1 LVNLNACKPCANT
14 VLIPILILSLYLTLS
29 KTWIKICGITQH
41 SDALA
46 ACELGADAIGL
57 VFYPPS
63 SRAISVNQIEGIV
76 RDLPKQVTVV
86 ALFVDPTVEEV
97 NQVIATGMIDLLQFH
112 GEETPAYCQS
122 FGLPTMKA
130 FRVGKDPNLQKSIGL
145 YRESELVLL
154 DAYEKDAP
162 GGTGKLFDWDVAIKI
177 AQSEEIKLVLAG
189 GLNPDNVQEAVIC
202 VGPFGVDVSSGVES
216 SPGKKDIALIKKF
229 IEGVR
234 SVSS

>member
-1 LVNLNACKPCANT
+1 M
-14 VLIPILILSLYLTLS
+14 S

-41 SDALA
+41 RDALA

-76 RDLPKQVTVV
+76 SGLPKQVTVV

-130 FRVGKDPNLQKSIGL
+130 FRVGKDHDLQKSVAL
-145 YRESELVLL
+145 YRESELILL

-162 GGTGKLFDWDVAIKI
+162 GGTGKLFDWDVAIKA
-177 AQSEEIKLVLAG
+177 AQSKELKLVLAG
-189 GLNPDNVQEAVIC
+189 GLNPDNVQEAVIR

-216 SPGKKDIALIKKF
+216 SPGKKDIALIEKF

>member
-1 LVNLNACKPCANT
+1 M
-14 VLIPILILSLYLTLS
+14 S

-76 RDLPKQVTVV
+76 RGLPKQVTVV

-130 FRVGKDPNLQKSIGL
+130 FRVGKDHDLQKSIAL
-145 YRESELVLL
+145 YGESELVLL

-162 GGTGKLFDWDVAIKI
+162 GGTGKLFDWDVAIKA

-189 GLNPDNVQEAVIC
+189 GLNPDNVQEAVIR

-216 SPGKKDIALIKKF
+216 SPGKKDVALIEKF

>member
-1 LVNLNACKPCANT
+1 ML
-14 VLIPILILSLYLTLS
+14 LTLS
-29 KTWIKICGITQH
+29 NTWIKICGITQH

-63 SRAISVNQIEGIV
+63 PRSVSVAQIEDIV
-76 RDLPKQVTVV
+76 RDLPLQVTIV
-86 ALFVDPTVEEV
+86 ALFVNPSVEEV

-112 GEETPAYCQS
+112 GDETPAYCQS

-130 FRVGKDPNLQKSIGL
+130 FRVGKDPDLQKSIAS
-145 YRESELVLL
+145 YPESDLILL
-154 DAYEKDAP
+154 DAYEKGAP
-162 GGTGKLFDWDVAIKI
+162 GGTGKVFDWDVAIKT
-177 AQSEEIKLVLAG
+177 AQSKELKLVLAG
-189 GLNPDNVQEAVIC
+189 GLNPDNVQEAVIR
-202 VGPFGVDVSSGVES
+202 VNPFGVDVSSGVES

>member
-1 LVNLNACKPCANT
+1 M
-14 VLIPILILSLYLTLS
+14 S

-41 SDALA
+41 RDALA

-76 RDLPKQVTVV
+76 SGLPKQVTVV

-130 FRVGKDPNLQKSIGL
+130 FRVGKDHDLQKSIAL
-145 YRESELVLL
+145 YRESELILL

-162 GGTGKLFDWDVAIKI
+162 GGTGKLFDWDVAIKA
-177 AQSEEIKLVLAG
+177 AQSKELKLVLAG
-189 GLNPDNVQEAVIC
+189 GLNPDNVQEAVIR

-216 SPGKKDIALIKKF
+216 SPGKKDIALIEKF

>member
-1 LVNLNACKPCANT
+1 
-14 VLIPILILSLYLTLS
+14 LS

-76 RDLPKQVTVV
+76 RDLPKQVAVV

-112 GEETPAYCQS
+112 GEETPTYCQS

-130 FRVGKDPNLQKSIGL
+130 FRVGKDLDLQKSIALHGG
-145 YRESELVLL
+145 SELILL

-162 GGTGKLFDWDVAIKI
+162 GGTGKLFDWDVAIKA
-177 AQSEEIKLVLAG
+177 AQSKEIKLVLAG
-189 GLNPDNVQEAVIC
+189 GLNPDNVQEAVIR

-216 SPGKKDIALIKKF
+216 SPGKKDIALIEKF

>member
-1 LVNLNACKPCANT
+1 M
-14 VLIPILILSLYLTLS
+14 
-29 KTWIKICGITQH
+29 
-41 SDALA
+41 
-46 ACELGADAIGL
+46 GADAIGL

-63 SRAISVNQIEGIV
+63 SRAVSVNQIEGIV
-76 RDLPKQVTVV
+76 GDLPKQVTVV

-97 NQVIATGMIDLLQFH
+97 NQVIATGLIDLLQFH

-130 FRVGKDPNLQKSIGL
+130 FRVGKDLDLQKSIGL
-145 YRESELVLL
+145 YRESELILL

-162 GGTGKLFDWDVAIKI
+162 GGTGKLFDWDVAIKA
-177 AQSEEIKLVLAG
+177 AQSGEIKLVLAG
-189 GLNPDNVQEAVIC
+189 GLNPDNVQEAVIR
-202 VGPFGVDVSSGVES
+202 VDPFGVDVSSGVEL
-216 SPGKKDIALIKKF
+216 SPGKKDIVLIKKF

>member
-1 LVNLNACKPCANT
+1 M
-14 VLIPILILSLYLTLS
+14 S

-63 SRAISVNQIEGIV
+63 PRSVSVDQIKSIV
-76 RDLPKQVTVV
+76 RGLPAQVTVV
-86 ALFVDPTVEEV
+86 ALFVDPSEEEV
-97 NQVIATGMIDLLQFH
+97 NEVIATGMIDLLQFH
-112 GEETPAYCQS
+112 GQETPAYCQS

-130 FRVGKDPNLQKSIGL
+130 FRVGKDRDLQKSIGL
-145 YRESELVLL
+145 YPDSELILL
-154 DAYEKDAP
+154 DAYEKGAP
-162 GGTGKLFDWDVAIKI
+162 GGTGKMFDWDVAIKT
-177 AQSEEIKLVLAG
+177 AETKDLKLVLAG
-189 GLNPDNVQEAVIC
+189 GLNPDNVQEAVIR
-202 VGPFGVDVSSGVES
+202 VEPFGVDVSTGVES

-229 IEGVR
+229 IEGVK

>member
-1 LVNLNACKPCANT
+1 
-14 VLIPILILSLYLTLS
+14 LS

-46 ACELGADAIGL
+46 AGELGADAIGL

-86 ALFVDPTVEEV
+86 ALFVDPTVDEV

-112 GEETPAYCQS
+112 GEETPAYCQF

-130 FRVGKDPNLQKSIGL
+130 FRVGKDPNLQKSIAL

-154 DAYEKDAP
+154 DAYEKNAP
-162 GGTGKLFDWDVAIKI
+162 GGTGKLFDWDVAIKT

>member
-1 LVNLNACKPCANT
+1 
-14 VLIPILILSLYLTLS
+14 LS

-41 SDALA
+41 RDALA

-76 RDLPKQVTVV
+76 SGLPKQVTVV

-130 FRVGKDPNLQKSIGL
+130 FRVGKDHDLQKSIAL
-145 YRESELVLL
+145 YRESELILL

-162 GGTGKLFDWDVAIKI
+162 GGTGKLFDWDVAIKA
-177 AQSEEIKLVLAG
+177 AQSKELKLVLAG
-189 GLNPDNVQEAVIC
+189 GLNPDNVQEAVIR

-216 SPGKKDIALIKKF
+216 SPGKKDIALIEKF